1 MAEHSKVA
9 ADKAIGFVEIILNA
23 LAGSPKK
30 KLFSGI
36 LLVIIAFL
44 IYMKNKKSATDNLK
58 LNEKKGDKK
67 VQLEL
72 S

>member
-1 MAEHSKVA
+1 MA

-58 LNEKKGDKK
+58 LNEKKGEKK

-72 S
+72 F

>member
-1 MAEHSKVA
+1 MA

-72 S
+72 F

>member
-1 MAEHSKVA
+1 MA

-23 LAGSPKK
+23 LIGSPKK

-72 S
+72 L